1 MVYPSRHD
9 NSGVSLLTGDRGER
23 LALALERFFGNIN
36 PVTIV
41 SGERDGLGEQ
51 DRLLRLLRDFVEVER
66 RAILKYHRQGAL
78 GIEVV
83 KEMTSLGDVLI
94 DQLYHW
100 AEKACHETYQADL
113 PCALVALGGYGRR
126 ELNPASDIDLM
137 FLHRTPINRSLH
149 ALIHFLVP
157 LLWDVGFT
165 VGHSVRSL
173 QDCARIASED
183 LSSHTSM
190 LEAHLLAGDKGLYDE
205 MEAVLQRG
213 LRRRRGQAY
222 IQAKLQERVA
232 RYTKYGSSVYLQEPH
247 VKEGAG
253 GLRDVHTALWIARVH
268 HPVRRLEDLGDSG
281 LLSREELQRLRQ
293 AVDFLFRVRNEL
305 HYLSSWKNDYL
316 LFHLQEPAAAN
327 LGFGEGGPVRGVER
341 CMQYYYLQART
352 IFGLSERVVERC
364 TQVRASKESLMRRLR
379 ARDLGDGLTEM
390 NREIQILPRNRRLFE
405 DDPIRLLKIFW
416 YALETG
422 YPLSSGTQE
431 LIREHVHLIDDRFR
445 QSSRAL
451 NFFLA
456 ILREPKG
463 VAATLRLMH
472 ELGVLGAYIPEFGQL
487 TCLVQYDLYHKYTVD
502 VHTLLAL
509 EYLESLDQALT
520 YHAEEFRA
528 IAAEFKRPEI
538 IKLGVLFHDL
548 GKGEGHGHV
557 ARGAELTERIL
568 NRMGLP
574 DAEAAEVCFLV
585 EQHLALAHIAQRR
598 DLDDEPML
606 IEFARKVRDIERLK
620 MLYLLTYLDIRAVG
634 PEVWTEWKGS
644 LLWELYIRTHTLLT
658 RGIPEGVD
666 ELAKAAEI
674 KQRLS
679 QELQEEFSLPLVEAH
694 LEQIPVRYLL
704 HVPTAKVAAH
714 LRMIERLERGEEIA
728 VQWTPY
734 PLIGH
739 CEVTVCAFGRPGR
752 FAQTVGTLTAN
763 RMNILSAQ
771 IFTRRDGLV
780 LRTFHVD
787 DGKGAAITDE
797 EVWRNFE
804 RDLGRVLD
812 GQADVGQLILSRQ
825 RDILSRPAQ
834 KSETAPL
841 TRVEFDNFV
850 SETHTVIDVRT
861 HDRVGLLYIIS
872 RVLRE
877 LGLDLSLA
885 KITTDV
891 EQVVDVFYVTE
902 RDGEKVRDELRM
914 REIRERLEAAIAGGL
929 PTESRSA
936 G

>member
-1 MVYPSRHD
+1 M
-9 NSGVSLLTGDRGER
+9 
-23 LALALERFFGNIN
+23 
-36 PVTIV
+36 
-41 SGERDGLGEQ
+41 GEQ
-51 DRLLRLLRDFVEVER
+51 RQLLRLLRDFVEAER
-66 RAILKYHRQGAL
+66 GAIWEHHRQGAL
-78 GIEVV
+78 GMEIVREL
-83 KEMTSLGDVLI
+83 TSLGDVVI
-94 DQLYHW
+94 DQLYHR
-100 AEKACHETYQADL
+100 AEEVCRQAFQTPL

-126 ELNPASDIDLM
+126 ELNPGSDIDLM
-137 FLHRTPINRSLH
+137 FLHRAAINPSLH
-149 ALIHFLVP
+149 ALVHFLIP

-165 VGHSVRSL
+165 IGHSVRSL
-173 QDCARIASED
+173 QDCSRIASED

-190 LEAHLLAGDKGLYDE
+190 LEAYLLAGDKALYDE
-205 MEAVLQRG
+205 METVLERG
-213 LRRRRGQAY
+213 LRRRRGRAY
-222 IQAKLQERVA
+222 IQAKLQERAA
-232 RYTKYGSSVYLQEPH
+232 RYTKYGDSVYLQEPH

-268 HPVRRLEDLGDSG
+268 HPVRRLQDLGDSG

-305 HYLSSWKNDYL
+305 HYLWGRKNDYL
-316 LFHLQEPAAAN
+316 FFHLQERAAAD
-327 LGFGEGGPVRGVER
+327 LGFGNDGAVRGVER
-341 CMQYYYLQART
+341 CMQSYYLQART

-364 TQVRASKESLMRRLR
+364 TRVRASKESLMTRLR
-379 ARDLGDGLTEM
+379 ARDLGDGLTEI

-422 YPLSSGTQE
+422 YPLSSEAKE
-431 LIREHVHLIDDRFR
+431 LIREHLHLIDDKFR

-463 VAATLRLMH
+463 VGAILRLMH
-472 ELGVLGAYIPEFGQL
+472 ELGVLGAYIPEFGEL

-502 VHTLLAL
+502 VHTLLAF
-509 EYLESLDQALT
+509 EYLESLDQSPT

-528 IAAEFKRPEI
+528 IAAELKRPEI
-538 IKLGVLFHDL
+538 LKLGVLFHDI
-548 GKGEGHGHV
+548 GKGEGAGHV
-557 ARGAELTERIL
+557 SRGADMTERIL
-568 NRMGLP
+568 IRMGLP
-574 DAEAAEVCFLV
+574 NTDVAEVRFLV
-585 EQHLALAHIAQRR
+585 EQHLALAHISQRR

-606 IEFARKVRDIERLK
+606 IEFAGKVRDIERLK

-674 KQRLS
+674 KDRLS
-679 QELQEEFSLPLVEAH
+679 QELQEEFSLPVIEAH
-694 LEQIPVRYLL
+694 LGHVPVRYLL
-704 HVPTAKVAAH
+704 TVPSARVAAH
-714 LRMIERLERGEEIA
+714 LHMIERLGGGVEVA

-734 PLIGH
+734 PLMGH
-739 CEVTVCAFGRPGR
+739 SEVIVCAFGRPGR

-787 DGKGAAITDE
+787 DGKGSAITDE
-797 EVWRNFE
+797 KVWRNFE
-804 RDLGRVLD
+804 QDLGRVLD
-812 GQADVGQLILSRQ
+812 GQEDVGQLILKRQ
-825 RDILSRPAQ
+825 RDILSRP
-834 KSETAPL
+834 SPTGETAPL
-841 TRVEFDNFV
+841 TRVEFDNYV

-861 HDRVGLLYIIS
+861 HDRLGLLYIIS

-902 RDGEKVRDELRM
+902 RDGGKVRDDRRM
-914 REIRERLEAAIAGGL
+914 KEIRQRLEAAIAEGL
-929 PTESRSA
+929 LTESKTA

>member
-1 MVYPSRHD
+1 
-9 NSGVSLLTGDRGER
+9 
-23 LALALERFFGNIN
+23 
-36 PVTIV
+36 
-41 SGERDGLGEQ
+41 
-51 DRLLRLLRDFVEVER
+51 
-66 RAILKYHRQGAL
+66 
-78 GIEVV
+78 
-83 KEMTSLGDVLI
+83 
-94 DQLYHW
+94 
-100 AEKACHETYQADL
+100 
-113 PCALVALGGYGRR
+113 
-126 ELNPASDIDLM
+126 
-137 FLHRTPINRSLH
+137 
-149 ALIHFLVP
+149 
-157 LLWDVGFT
+157 
-165 VGHSVRSL
+165 
-173 QDCARIASED
+173 
-183 LSSHTSM
+183 
-190 LEAHLLAGDKGLYDE
+190 
-205 MEAVLQRG
+205 
-213 LRRRRGQAY
+213 
-222 IQAKLQERVA
+222 
-232 RYTKYGSSVYLQEPH
+232 
-247 VKEGAG
+247 
-253 GLRDVHTALWIARVH
+253 
-268 HPVRRLEDLGDSG
+268 
-281 LLSREELQRLRQ
+281 
-293 AVDFLFRVRNEL
+293 
-305 HYLSSWKNDYL
+305 
-316 LFHLQEPAAAN
+316 
-327 LGFGEGGPVRGVER
+327 
-341 CMQYYYLQART
+341 
-352 IFGLSERVVERC
+352 
-364 TQVRASKESLMRRLR
+364 
-379 ARDLGDGLTEM
+379 
-390 NREIQILPRNRRLFE
+390 
-405 DDPIRLLKIFW
+405 
-416 YALETG
+416 
-422 YPLSSGTQE
+422 
-431 LIREHVHLIDDRFR
+431 
-445 QSSRAL
+445 
-451 NFFLA
+451 
-456 ILREPKG
+456 
-463 VAATLRLMH
+463 MH

-487 TCLVQYDLYHKYTVD
+487 SCLVQYDLYHKYTVD

-509 EYLESLDQALT
+509 EYLESLDQAPT

-528 IAAEFKRPEI
+528 IAAEFKRPEM

-557 ARGAELTERIL
+557 ARGAEMTERIL

-574 DAEAAEVCFLV
+574 DAEVAEVRFLV

-644 LLWELYIRTHTLLT
+644 LIWELYIRTHTLLT

-679 QELQEEFSLPLVEAH
+679 QELQEEFSLPVIEAH

-704 HVPTAKVAAH
+704 HVPTAKVATH
-714 LRMIERLERGEEIA
+714 LRMIERLERGEEIV

-739 CEVTVCAFGRPGR
+739 CEVTVCGFGRPGR
-752 FAQTVGTLTAN
+752 FAQIVGTLTAN

-780 LRTFHVD
+780 LRTFYVD
-787 DGKGAAITDE
+787 DGKGTAITDE

-825 RDILSRPAQ
+825 RDILSRPAL

-914 REIRERLEAAIAGGL
+914 REIRERLEAAIAEGL